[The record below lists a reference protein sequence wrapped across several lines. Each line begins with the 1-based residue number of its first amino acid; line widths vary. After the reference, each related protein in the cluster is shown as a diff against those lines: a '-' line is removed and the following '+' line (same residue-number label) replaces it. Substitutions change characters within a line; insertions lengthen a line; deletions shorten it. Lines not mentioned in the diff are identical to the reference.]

1 MMTLKEKQ
9 QQKNGESL
17 EGQPAHAWSP
27 WCWFG
32 GCGVSPPPQPWL
44 RARQGSGSPGHSRG
58 SLGHP
63 WGPFQLLCLCLLTS
77 SPSWGVR
84 HEGWD
89 VPAM

>member
-44 RARQGSGSPGHSRG
+44 RARQGVGLPRAFSGLPGA
-58 SLGHP
+58 SLG
-63 WGPFQLLCLCLLTS
+63 PFSAPVPLSAHLVCLMGCQ
-77 SPSWGVR
+77 
-84 HEGWD
+84 
-89 VPAM
+89 A